1 MQKIV
6 NQTQMQ
12 ELAATIASQAKT
24 GDLFGLKGTLGAGK
38 SFFASSFINAL
49 MDKKITVLSPTFNLL
64 YSYQTP
70 KILVH
75 HFDLYRL
82 KTSEELE
89 NIGFFDCLRN
99 GICLIEWPEIAQD
112 FLPKNYTEI
121 NIEIKNEGERIVTIN
136 PLLSA

>member
-1 MQKIV
+1 MQIV
-6 NQTQMQ
+6 NKTQMQ
-12 ELAATIASQAKT
+12 ELATTIASQAKT
-24 GDLFGLKGTLGAGK
+24 GDLFGMKGTLGAGK

-49 MDKKITVLSPTFNLL
+49 MDTKIMVLSPTFNLL

-99 GICLIEWPEIAQD
+99 GICLIEWPEIAQE
-112 FLPKNYTEI
+112 FLLKNYTEI

-136 PLLSA
+136 QS

>member
-1 MQKIV
+1 MQIV
-6 NQTQMQ
+6 NQSQMQ
-12 ELAATIASQAKT
+12 ELAATIASKAKS
-24 GDLFGLKGTLGAGK
+24 GDVFGLKGTLGSGK
-38 SFFASSFINAL
+38 SFFASSFINDL

-70 KILVH
+70 KFLVH

-89 NIGFFDCLRN
+89 NIGFFDCLKN

-121 NIEIKNEGERIVTIN
+121 NIEIKNEGERIVAIN
-136 PLLSA
+136 QF

>member
-1 MQKIV
+1 MLYHIA
-6 NQTQMQ
+6 NQQ
-12 ELAATIASQAKT
+12 ETKNLAENLALQAKF
-24 GDLFGLKGTLGAGK
+24 GDVFGLKGTLGAGK
-38 SFFASSFINAL
+38 SFFAACFINAL
-49 MDKKITVLSPTFNLL
+49 LDKKVEVLSPTFNLL

-99 GICLIEWPEIAQD
+99 GLCLIEWPEIAQE
-112 FLPKNYTEI
+112 FLLKNYTEI

-136 PLLSA
+136 QS

>member
-49 MDKKITVLSPTFNLL
+49 MDTKIMVLSPTFNLL

-99 GICLIEWPEIAQD
+99 GICLIEWPEIAQE
-112 FLPKNYTEI
+112 FLLKNYTEI

-136 PLLSA
+136 QS